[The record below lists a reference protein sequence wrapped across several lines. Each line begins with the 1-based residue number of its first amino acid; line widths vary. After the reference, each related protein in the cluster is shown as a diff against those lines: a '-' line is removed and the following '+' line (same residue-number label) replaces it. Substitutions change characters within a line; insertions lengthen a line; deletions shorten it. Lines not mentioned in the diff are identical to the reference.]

1 MDCNHH
7 IQPMGCL
14 YSKSENTN
22 DITTL
27 FNELW
32 NSGLSEAKEMSSHEY
47 KGVYYYIKSSHLDVF
62 TVL

>member
-22 DITTL
+22 DITIL

-32 NSGLSEAKEMSSHEY
+32 NSGLSEAKHIIFVSDD
-47 KGVYYYIKSSHLDVF
+47 GTAINAFV
-62 TVL
+62 